1 MNNKKILELLNN
13 NKINELKKLLIDE
26 IKTESYTT
34 KAKNSFKKVYNHLKK
49 INKKRIVLHYSIFKN
64 DMQFFTDS
72 YFLSGLKKEDQNPL
86 IPECTDEIGYY
97 PRLDSIIEK
106 NKQNAALYDHVK
118 VKDFLQNLNELKTE
132 SILNNK
138 TTIYL
143 KEYDHSFD
151 FKLLDLA
158 LSTLNLKNDDVLT
171 IRYSFK
177 NTQSMIFEKSNG
189 SFTLVLPVIN
199 YSTGGSTK

>member
-1 MNNKKILELLNN
+1 MDNKKILELLNN
-13 NKINELKKLLIDE
+13 NKIDELKKLLIDE
-26 IKTESYTT
+26 IKTESCTT
-34 KAKNSFKKVYNHLKK
+34 KAKNSFKKVANHLKK

-86 IPECTDEIGYY
+86 IPECTDAIGCY

-118 VKDFLQNLNELKTE
+118 VKDFLQNLKELKTE

-177 NTQSMIFEKSNG
+177 NAQAMIFEKSNG

-199 YSTGGSTK
+199 YSTGGCAK

>member
-13 NKINELKKLLIDE
+13 NKIDELKKLLIDE
-26 IKTESYTT
+26 IKIESCTI
-34 KAKNSFKKVYNHLKK
+34 KAKNSFKKVANHLKK

-64 DMQFFTDS
+64 NMQFFTDS
-72 YFLSGLKKEDQNPL
+72 YFLSGLKKEDHNPL
-86 IPECTDEIGYY
+86 IPECTDEVGCY

-106 NKQNAALYDHVK
+106 NKQNAVLYDHVK
-118 VKDFLQNLNELKTE
+118 VSDFLQNLKELKTE

-171 IRYSFK
+171 IRYSLK
-177 NTQSMIFEKSNG
+177 NAQAMIFEKSNG

-199 YSTGGSTK
+199 YSTGGCAK